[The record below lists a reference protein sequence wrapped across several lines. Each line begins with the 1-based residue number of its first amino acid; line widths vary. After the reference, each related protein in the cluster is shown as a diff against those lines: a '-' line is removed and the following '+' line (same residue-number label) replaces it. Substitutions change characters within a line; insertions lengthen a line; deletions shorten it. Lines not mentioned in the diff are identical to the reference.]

1 MFAEVVAACLNS
13 SKNNSTARVYC
24 AKGGPRARQQ
34 HHRVGYRACAFAHA
48 CYPAILINYTL
59 FFCVCVRV
67 LLLRAYVCICPRWCR
82 SSGYSLHIMC
92 GRLHIVSSVCVCA
105 NRGKKNAPVLPPSK
119 PPQTADA
126 SDWARRND
134 CCARL
139 AGLLFLLLLCSLPAA
154 THLAGLCVRMFVY
167 DFLCAFAALLQH
179 KRRKDARTH
188 ARKRARTLLCETRFI
203 SF

>member
-1 MFAEVVAACLNS
+1 MCTDVVVAGVCVYL
-13 SKNNSTARVYC
+13 STMVPEFWVFITYYVRTFTHCKQCV
-24 AKGGPRARQQ
+24 
-34 HHRVGYRACAFAHA
+34 
-48 CYPAILINYTL
+48 
-59 FFCVCVRV
+59 CVCVRT
-67 LLLRAYVCICPRWCR
+67 
-82 SSGYSLHIMC
+82 GE
-92 GRLHIVSSVCVCA
+92 
-105 NRGKKNAPVLPPSK
+105 KTAPVLPPSK

-139 AGLLFLLLLCSLPAA
+139 AGLLLLLVCSLPVA

-188 ARKRARTLLCETRFI
+188 ARTQACTHVIVRNKIYIILI
-203 SF
+203 